1 MLEIVGGGKHIEVV
15 GIHHFIQS
23 RNLYQKKKT
32 MNKTDKPAPIAT
44 QEVALSDVA
53 SFRNCADWAAK
64 LFDFDSNSMNKKDNS
79 TLSTYQIGHNSPI
92 F

>member
-1 MLEIVGGGKHIEVV
+1 MVV
-15 GIHHFIQS
+15 AVIHHHIHS

-64 LFDFDSNSMNKKDNS
+64 LFDFDSNSVKECQNWVLPKLRILRIMS
-79 TLSTYQIGHNSPI
+79 
-92 F
+92 